1 VGGVEFSSNSNCQNG
16 RGTFWPT
23 TIDLASLT
31 PTSASSSSSISQ
43 SFTHRR
49 RRSSAS
55 NVPQN
60 LSLPGTDS
68 DSYTSPTS
76 RSAQALPPIPGTP
89 NLGSPEGPMSL
100 SRSPSPRPG
109 GGWSSPGLAN
119 PYATVSGR
127 SSPAKSYGV
136 NGGANN
142 VTWES
147 AKAKSNGVNGYPSF
161 STQSQGFFNRHIRR
175 ISASLPR
182 FNLGEEKSYA
192 EKEKLGRG
200 RWIPREGSKLAKLRI
215 LVLKTSR
222 KAKIRF
228 LIATAFLF
236 MIILFYITRTIT
248 HLKAQKKF
256 Y

>member
-1 VGGVEFSSNSNCQNG
+1 VPWSIYPIRNRQNG
-16 RGTFWPT
+16 RGTFWPN

-31 PTSASSSSSISQ
+31 PTSASSSSSIGQ
-43 SFTHRR
+43 SFSHRR
-49 RRSSAS
+49 RRSSTS

-60 LSLPGTDS
+60 LSLQGADS
-68 DSYTSPTS
+68 DSYRSPTS
-76 RSAQALPPIPGTP
+76 RSAQPLPPIPGTP
-89 NLGSPEGPMSL
+89 NAGSPNNSMSL

-109 GGWSSPGLAN
+109 GGWSSPGLTN

-127 SSPAKSYGV
+127 SSPTKTYGV
-136 NGGANN
+136 NGGPNT

-161 STQSQGFFNRHIRR
+161 STQGKGFIKQHMRNL
-175 ISASLPR
+175 SASLPR
-182 FNLGEEKSYA
+182 FNIGAEKSYA

-200 RWIPREGSKLAKLRI
+200 RWMPREGTKLAKLRI
-215 LVLKTSR
+215 LILKTSR

-228 LIATAFLF
+228 LIVTAFIF
-236 MIILFYITRTIT
+236 MTILFYMTRKVPPASKE
-248 HLKAQKKF
+248 H